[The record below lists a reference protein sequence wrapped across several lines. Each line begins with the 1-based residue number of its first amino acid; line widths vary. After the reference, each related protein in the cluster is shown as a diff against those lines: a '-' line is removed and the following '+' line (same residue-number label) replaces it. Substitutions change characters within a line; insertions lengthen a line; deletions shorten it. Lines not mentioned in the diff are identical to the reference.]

1 MLIFKNERNSNRN
14 IKNNELILTNEKKF
28 KSLTILLWVNR
39 YLLNGNNVKKINRN
53 N

>member
-1 MLIFKNERNSNRN
+1 MLIFKNERNNNKN

-28 KSLTILLWVNR
+28 KSLIILLWVNR
-39 YLLNGNNVKKINRN
+39 NLLNGNNVKKINKN